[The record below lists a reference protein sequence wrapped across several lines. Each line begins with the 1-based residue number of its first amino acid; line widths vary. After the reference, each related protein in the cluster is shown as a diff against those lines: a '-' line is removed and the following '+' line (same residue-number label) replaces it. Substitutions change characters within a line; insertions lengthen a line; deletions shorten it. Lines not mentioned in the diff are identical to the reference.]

1 MYLPQNV
8 LTCMAVLREAGHQVY
23 AVGGCVR
30 DALLGLTPH
39 DYDLCTDATPEQMR
53 GIFRDFR
60 LVLSGEKHGT
70 VGVVLDGEVIE
81 ITTFRTEGGY
91 DDNRHPGW
99 VRFVPRVEEDLARR
113 DFTVNAMAYHPAE
126 GYIDPFGGQADL
138 KNGIL
143 RAVGDPATRFTEDSL
158 RILRGA
164 RFAAK
169 YRLVP
174 EENTF
179 SAMVQLRQLMEN
191 LARERVFEELCKL
204 LLSATADYLIRFAPL
219 ITAVIPE
226 LESQVGFDQRNI
238 HHAFDL
244 FTHTAHVTANTP
256 ANLALR
262 WTGLLHD
269 AGKVSSFSVDENG
282 HGHFYGHAKP
292 SAAIAD
298 QVLLRLK
305 APTALREEVVQL
317 CQLHMTL
324 IPLEKKVVR
333 RWLGKLGMQRMDDL
347 LTFQQADISGK
358 GIIEENELE
367 QFALL
372 RSLMEQILQEN
383 TCFCL
388 KDLAVNGRD
397 LQTLGYQGKAIGQC
411 LQFLLEQVI
420 DERLPNDKDALLVA
434 AAGWEG

>member
-8 LTCMAVLREAGHQVY
+8 LTCMAILREAGHQVY

-70 VGVVLDGEVIE
+70 VGVVLDGKVIE

-204 LLSATADYLIRFAPL
+204 LLSATADDLIRFAPL

-324 IPLEKKVVR
+324 IPPEKKVVR
-333 RWLGKLGMQRMDDL
+333 RWLGKLGTQRMDAL

-420 DERLPNDKDALLVA
+420 DERLPNDKDALLAA

>member
-8 LTCMAVLREAGHQVY
+8 LTCMTALREAGHQVY

-39 DYDLCTDATPEQMR
+39 DYDLCTDATPAQMR

-70 VGVVLDGEVIE
+70 VGVVLDGEVVE

-99 VRFVPRVEEDLARR
+99 VRFVPNVEGDLARR

-126 GYIDPFGGQADL
+126 GYIDPFGGQTDL
-138 KNGIL
+138 ENGIL

-164 RFAAK
+164 RFATK
-169 YRLVP
+169 YHLIP

-179 SAMVQLRQLMEN
+179 SAMVQLRHLMEN

-204 LLSATADYLIRFAPL
+204 LLNATADDLVRFAPL
-219 ITAVIPE
+219 IAAVIPE
-226 LESQVGFDQRNI
+226 LESQIGFDQRNV

-256 ANLALR
+256 ADLVLR

-269 AGKVSSFSVDENG
+269 VGKVPSFSVDEHG

-298 QVLLRLK
+298 QILLRLK

-324 IPLEKKVVR
+324 IPAEKKIVR
-333 RWLGKLGMQRMDDL
+333 RWLGKLGTDQMEKL
-347 LTFQQADISGK
+347 LTFQQADICGK
-358 GIIEENELE
+358 GIIAENELE
-367 QFALL
+367 QFAHL
-372 RSLMEQILQEN
+372 RSLIAQILQEN
-383 TCFCL
+383 ACFCL

-420 DERLPNDKDALLVA
+420 DERLPNDKDALLAA